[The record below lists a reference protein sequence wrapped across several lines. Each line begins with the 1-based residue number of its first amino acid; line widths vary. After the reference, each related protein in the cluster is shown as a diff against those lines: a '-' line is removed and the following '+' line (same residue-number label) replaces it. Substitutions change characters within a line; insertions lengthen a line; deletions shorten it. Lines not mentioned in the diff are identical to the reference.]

1 MKRRYASIDIGTNTV
16 LLLVAERQADG
27 DFAPV
32 LERAE
37 ITRLGRG
44 VDHTGLLSAQA
55 MEDTLR
61 VLTDFARQA
70 RALGAAEIAV
80 SATSAARDARNVT
93 EFLQAARRRA
103 DVLPEIISGD
113 REGELTFKAVFH
125 DFGRDSAK
133 GPLVVI
139 DIGGGSTEFVY
150 GAPDGTERIVFHRS
164 FEVGSVRMTERYLRA
179 DPVADAER
187 VALVGYLRSVLELPA
202 PSPSHRLI
210 GVAGTVTTLY
220 AVQNE
225 IEPYDSRRV
234 HGRTL
239 SRQELRELSAR
250 LGGMPLAKRRALPGL
265 DPQRADVICAGAV
278 ILETA
283 MELLHSE
290 ECVVSDRGLRWG
302 LLLDRFGTAR

>member
-1 MKRRYASIDIGTNTV
+1 MRRRYASIDIGTNTV
-16 LLLVAERQADG
+16 LLLVAEQRAEG

-44 VDHTGLLSAQA
+44 VDQTGLLSAEA

-61 VLTDFARQA
+61 VLADFAQQA
-70 RALGAAEIAV
+70 KALGAAEIAV
-80 SATSAARDARNVT
+80 SATSAVRDAKNGT
-93 EFLQAARRRA
+93 EFLQAARRLA

-125 DFGRDSAK
+125 DFGRGSAK
-133 GPLVVI
+133 RPLLVI

-150 GAPDGTERIVFHRS
+150 GAPDGTEQIAFRRS
-164 FEVGSVRMTERYLRA
+164 FEVGSVRMTERYLHA
-179 DPVADAER
+179 DPIADAER
-187 VALVGYLRSVLELPA
+187 LALVDYLRGALELPA
-202 PSPSHRLI
+202 PSPSFRLV

-220 AVQNE
+220 AVQNQ
-225 IEPYDSRRV
+225 IEPYDSSRV

-239 SRQELRELSAR
+239 SRAQLRELSER

-265 DPQRADVICAGAV
+265 DPKRADVICAGAV
-278 ILETA
+278 ILEVA
-283 MELLHSE
+283 MDLLHSE
-290 ECVVSDRGLRWG
+290 ECLVSDRGLRWG
-302 LLLDRFGTAR
+302 LLFDRFGAAR